1 MPAPS
6 ALTNLL
12 AIAHPL
18 GNEVELSWTL
28 PTTLP
33 DGWNLIVF
41 RKEGSDITQTEIN
54 NYFAGSINDDLII
67 SLISGTDYPD
77 ITGISDYAVDNLTTY
92 YYRSVLQDTSDDAVS
107 AATTAGVSVT
117 PTKTVGTQIIDAK
130 ALILENVER
139 VMKSYGMER
148 EKHYQLAREYGMPEM
163 RAPILYVTR
172 VGGHV
177 LNQFIGYFREIKA
190 DMKNAYGEIEMDNIQ
205 VVWEDPNAIRRDTI
219 TNIFRENK
227 EFFRQYLMHPNGG
240 GMTNVEIM
248 IEGDVINEAVR
259 DRVQIGGMM
268 LISCVIE
275 SEITMNST
283 LASWLDGEGLGTE

>member
-1 MPAPS
+1 MPSPN
-6 ALTNLL
+6 ALTNLI
-12 AIAHPL
+12 ANAHPL
-18 GNEVELSWTL
+18 GSEVELVWTL
-28 PTTLP
+28 PATLP
-33 DGWNLIVF
+33 DGWNLVLF
-41 RKEGSDITQTEIN
+41 RKPGSEITQNDIDN
-54 NYFAGSINDDLII
+54 HFLGAINDDLIV
-67 SLISGTDYPD
+67 SMFSGTDYPD
-77 ITGISDYAVDNLTTY
+77 LTGISDYAVDNRTLS
-92 YYRSVLQDTSDDAVS
+92 YYRAVLQDTADDAVS
-107 AATTAGVSVT
+107 VPTTAGVSVT
-117 PTKTVGTQIIDAK
+117 PLKTVVTQIIDAK

-177 LNQFIGYFREIKA
+177 LNQFIGYFREVKA
-190 DMKNAYGEIEMDNIQ
+190 NMKDAYGEIEMDNIQ
-205 VVWEDPNAIRRDTI
+205 VVWEDPNAIRRDNI

-227 EFFRQYLMHPNGG
+227 EFFRQYLMHPDGG

-268 LISCVIE
+268 IISCVIE